1 MLCPARVAGLWRY
14 LALLRQTDCLYP
26 VLHTVILDTRLL
38 PLALKRDRAPD
49 NHCEREDPMTTSQQS
64 SKTPT
69 LTLHIGHE
77 ELIIRQRYEVLSIV
91 NDLLIGTWFII
102 GSILFFYESLAY
114 IGTWLFLIGS
124 IEMMIRP
131 LIRLARRVH
140 IQRLHPEA
148 PAAVDAG
155 HDY

>member
-1 MLCPARVAGLWRY
+1 MS
-14 LALLRQTDCLYP
+14 D
-26 VLHTVILDTRLL
+26 
-38 PLALKRDRAPD
+38 KS
-49 NHCEREDPMTTSQQS
+49 TSGEP
-64 SKTPT
+64 SKSPS

-77 ELIIRQRYEVLSIV
+77 ELVIRQRYEVLSIV

-140 IQRLHPEA
+140 IKRLHPEA